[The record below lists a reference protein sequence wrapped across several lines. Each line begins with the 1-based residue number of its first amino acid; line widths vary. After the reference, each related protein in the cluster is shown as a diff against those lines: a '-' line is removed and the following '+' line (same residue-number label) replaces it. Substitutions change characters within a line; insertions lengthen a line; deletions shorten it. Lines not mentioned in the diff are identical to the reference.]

1 MMCRTGQR
9 SVTRSNETLAS
20 CFRAFLR
27 TDTGRYLVKRF
38 REEYPHAGISKV
50 KMLDFVLWQT
60 RPKITLAP
68 ERRSRARPARRIKVS
83 VARISAS
90 YQHPAADAATPR
102 SASRYHPANEGG
114 PR

>member
-50 KMLDFVLWQT
+50 KMLDFVLWQ
-60 RPKITLAP
+60 
-68 ERRSRARPARRIKVS
+68 ARPNVPLQRTRD
-83 VARISAS
+83 R
-90 YQHPAADAATPR
+90 AAERD
-102 SASRYHPANEGG
+102 S
-114 PR
+114 